1 MVFELTFG
9 TEVWYHN
16 RIGVRIG
23 YLRDTEKRY
32 ASVYLL
38 EDAIFE
44 MDERTWKAEGF
55 SFGIGVKTGNIT
67 LNGAYTPEYKPT
79 KSDDERL
86 HVVQG
91 TAVYTFS
98 IEQAF

>member
-1 MVFELTFG
+1 
-9 TEVWYHN
+9 
-16 RIGVRIG
+16 
-23 YLRDTEKRY
+23 
-32 ASVYLL
+32 
-38 EDAIFE
+38 

-55 SFGIGVKTGNIT
+55 SFGVGFRAGSIT

-79 KSDDERL
+79 KSDDERF

-91 TAVYTFS
+91 AAVYTFS